1 MGANILVWVESK
13 EGKIK
18 KASLELLSEAGRL
31 AAPLQGKV
39 KAFLIGAGVA
49 AGTAELGKYGVTD
62 VYLADDPEFKLYNVE
77 RYALALTEA
86 VGKSQAAV
94 LLATASAAGKD
105 LLPRIAA
112 RLNTGMVTECTALRA
127 ENGTVVAQRPIYAG
141 KVLID
146 ARVPSAHPAII
157 TCRPNVF
164 EVTPAKSA
172 TTPSVTPVGQ
182 EAAKLAVRAKIVE
195 VVEAKSGRPDL
206 TEASVIVSAGRAI
219 KSAENFAMMNE
230 LADVLGAA
238 VGATR
243 AAVDAGYAPHSIQ
256 VGQTGKTVNP
266 KLYIAFGIS
275 GAIQHLAGM
284 QTSKVIVAV
293 NTDPEAPIFQ
303 KADYGIVGDL
313 FEVVPKMTEALKK
326 LLSE

>member
-1 MGANILVWVESK
+1 MGADILVWVESK

-18 KASLELLSEAGRL
+18 KASFELLSEAGRL
-31 AAPLQGKV
+31 ATSLNGKV

-49 AGTAELGKYGVTD
+49 AGAAELGKYGVTD
-62 VYLADDPEFKLYNVE
+62 LYLADDPEFKLYNVE
-77 RYALALTEA
+77 RYAHALTEA
-86 VGKSQAAV
+86 VGKSQAQV

-127 ENGTVVAQRPIYAG
+127 ENGTVIARRPIYAG

-146 ARVPSAHPAII
+146 VTVPSARPAII

-172 TTPSVTPVGQ
+172 TAPSVTPVGK
-182 EAAKLAVRAKIVE
+182 EAAGIAIRAKIVE
-195 VVEAKSGRPDL
+195 VIEAKSERPDL
-206 TEASVIVSAGRAI
+206 TEASIIVAAGRAI
-219 KSAENFAMMNE
+219 KSAENFGLLNE
-230 LADVLGAA
+230 LADLLGAA

-243 AAVDAGYAPHSIQ
+243 AAVDAGFAPHSIQ
-256 VGQTGKTVNP
+256 IGQTGKTVNP
-266 KLYIAFGIS
+266 KLYVGFGIS

-313 FEVVPKMTEALKK
+313 FEVVPKLTETLKK
-326 LLSE
+326 LLNE